1 MAGEDAM
8 SNVISRRELL
18 KRAGLAGAAAVV
30 PVGARDAAARSIGG
44 DAVQTAAAREPLE
57 HLTAAESA
65 VLEAIV
71 ARLIP
76 SDAAG
81 PGAKEARA
89 ARYIDRALGGALS
102 SSRQSYAAGLA
113 ALDQYART
121 SRGHGFAQLLPED
134 QDALLSEVEA
144 GTATGFAG
152 GSAAFFTLVRAHTIE
167 GTFSDPYYGGNAN
180 FVGWDLIG
188 YPGVRTIVTADDQR
202 LGADLPPNHKSAY
215 DSDMFNRASST
226 TPHPMEM
233 ARGD

>member
-1 MAGEDAM
+1 M

-30 PVGARDAAARSIGG
+30 PIGARHVPERSIAGDAA
-44 DAVQTAAAREPLE
+44 QTAAAREPLE
-57 HLTAAESA
+57 QLTAAESD

-76 SDAAG
+76 SDANG

-89 ARYIDRALGGALS
+89 VRYIDRALGGALA

-113 ALDQYART
+113 AVDQYART
-121 SRGHGFAQLLPED
+121 SRGHAFADLRPED

-144 GTATGFAG
+144 GTALGFAG
-152 GSAAFFTLVRAHTIE
+152 GSTAFFMLVRAHAIE
-167 GTFSDPYYGGNAN
+167 GTFCDPYYGGNAG
-180 FVGWDLIG
+180 FVGWDLLG
-188 YPGVRTIVTADDQR
+188 YPGVRTIVSADDQR

-215 DSDMFNRASST
+215 DSDMFNKASASA
-226 TPHPMEM
+226 PHPTEM